1 MMMQPQIKPAD
12 EHSAGDII
20 ARIGSLTRMLRD
32 SLRELGWIRPLP
44 KRQKRFLMPAIVSI
58 TLYR

>member
-1 MMMQPQIKPAD
+1 MMQPSIKPAD

-44 KRQKRFLMPAIVSI
+44 KQRKPSPMRAIVC
-58 TLYR
+58 TMLCR

>member
-1 MMMQPQIKPAD
+1 MMQPSIKPAD

-32 SLRELGWIRPLP
+32 SLRELGLGPLP
-44 KRQKRFLMPAIVSI
+44 KRRKPSPMRAIVC
-58 TLYR
+58 TMLCR

>member
-1 MMMQPQIKPAD
+1 MMQPSIKPAD

-32 SLRELGWIRPLP
+32 SLGSWGWIRPLP
-44 KRQKRFLMPAIVSI
+44 KQRKPSPMRAIVC
-58 TLYR
+58 TMLCR

>member
-1 MMMQPQIKPAD
+1 MMQPSIKPAD

-32 SLRELGWIRPLP
+32 SLRELGLDQAIAEQRKPSP
-44 KRQKRFLMPAIVSI
+44 MRAIVC
-58 TLYR
+58 TMLCR